1 MNFLDLKHK
10 ILPNKIGWGIAITR
24 IKEAIVP

>member
-1 MNFLDLKHK
+1 MNFLDLKDK
-10 ILPNKIGWGIAITR
+10 VLSNKIGQGIAITC